1 MRLIENKKG
10 LAVIAILAVIA
21 FFIILACSLSIMN
34 GLNLGSSTANNGAYY
49 SSDSSGSGDKQAPL
63 NYPASYGAQSTSYYP
78 ATTTAPDQT
87 NNVYTNVN
95 DRKIIMT
102 ASVQIETSGL
112 DNAVNA
118 IRGIA
123 TGAGGYVESSSTW
136 VVDNDKKQASVTIK
150 VPQSAYEQSLSQIKA
165 IGKVKSES
173 SSGQD
178 ITRQYIDLNASLNN
192 LRVEEQQLNSLMGMS
207 KNVTEV
213 LAVENELFRVR
224 GEIQTDQAE
233 LNYLGS
239 QVDFSTITVSV
250 SEPQP
255 VVGYDWGL
263 DTAFREATHAFTGM
277 IGALILLT
285 GYLVPLILYIVIGLL
300 VAYAVYKVSVR
311 LYNNWKKNKEMKP

>member
-1 MRLIENKKG
+1 
-10 LAVIAILAVIA
+10 
-21 FFIILACSLSIMN
+21 
-34 GLNLGSSTANNGAYY
+34 
-49 SSDSSGSGDKQAPL
+49 
-63 NYPASYGAQSTSYYP
+63 
-78 ATTTAPDQT
+78 
-87 NNVYTNVN
+87 
-95 DRKIIMT
+95 MT